1 MKIKKQELLK
11 NHSYIRI
18 GGPAHI
24 FVEAEST
31 EDLLNAIK
39 MAKDFNLP
47 YYIIGGGSNILF
59 PDEGYH
65 GVIIKTTG
73 LNDITINGTR
83 VKVKAGTR
91 LPYLVNE
98 LLRAELSGMEQLC
111 EIPGTVGGAI
121 SGNVGAFGREIGEL
135 FTEGVVLTPDGNIVK
150 VTQKDLN
157 FGYRRSDLK
166 KIGILIEATLQLVP
180 STSDKIKSAME
191 EFKSRRRETQPVGEL
206 TLGSVFKNPE
216 GISAGYLLDRAGLKG
231 FTVGGAK
238 FSEKHA
244 NFIVNFNNATYQD
257 VLELIKIGFEKVKE
271 MFNIELEREIIVLE
285 PNAHFFREDKD
296 GRNLYGS

>member
-73 LNDITINGTR
+73 LNDITIYGTK

-111 EIPGTVGGAI
+111 EIPGTIGGAI
-121 SGNVGAFGREIGEL
+121 SGNAGAFGREIGEL
-135 FTEGVVLTPDGNIVK
+135 FTEGVALTPDGNIVK

-166 KIGILIEATLQLVP
+166 KIGILVEATLQLVP

>member
-18 GGPAHI
+18 GGPAHV

-73 LNDITINGTR
+73 LNDITIYDTK

-98 LLRAELSGMEQLC
+98 LLRAELSGMEELC
-111 EIPGTVGGAI
+111 EIPGTIGGAI
-121 SGNVGAFGREIGEL
+121 SGNAGAFGREIGEL

-244 NFIVNFNNATYQD
+244 NFIVNFSNATYQD